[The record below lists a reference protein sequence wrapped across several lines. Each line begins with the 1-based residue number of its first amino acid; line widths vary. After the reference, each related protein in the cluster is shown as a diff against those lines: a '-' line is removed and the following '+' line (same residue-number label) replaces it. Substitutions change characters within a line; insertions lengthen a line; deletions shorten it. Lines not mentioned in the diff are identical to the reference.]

1 MLRLLERLDDELDVE
16 TERRIDDL
24 QRAALQGEQVQ
35 RLPVVTNCAEPP
47 SDELRPYPLS
57 ESLVDPA
64 KMLFNELVTAW
75 GTSVARRG
83 TIGDDL
89 PSTVR
94 ANMGTV
100 LVASCFGA
108 QTEQHEDDPP
118 WVRHLET
125 REEFVAALESGAS
138 GPPWSS
144 DVERAVEYMQ
154 YYRETLESFET
165 LCKVVKIT
173 LPDLQGPLDSA
184 AMLRGGDLFLEAV
197 TDPELFEAALERIAD
212 VQIALWH
219 RFQPLTMN
227 ETPGFVHQH
236 GVLVAGNIL
245 IRDDSSVM
253 ISPEMYEELV
263 APAEERVLAAV
274 GGGAMHSCGSID
286 HVYGRYLAH
295 SKLRSVD
302 YGQSWLNDVDAQ
314 YAASRRRE
322 IGLSRVRAERSELT
336 SGSILDRFPTGVVLT
351 YDAPTVADAKQTL
364 SDYHTAVAA
373 RRGTVASRQQ
383 PNTSRRNT

>member
-1 MLRLLERLDDELDVE
+1 MLRLLERLDGELDVE

-24 QRAALQGEQVQ
+24 HRAALQGEQVQ
-35 RLPVVTNCAEPP
+35 RLPVVTSCSEPP
-47 SDELRPYPLS
+47 SDELKPYPLS
-57 ESLVDPA
+57 ESVTDPA
-64 KMLFNELVTAW
+64 KMLFDELVTAW

-89 PSTVR
+89 PATVR

-108 QTEQHEDDPP
+108 RIEQHEDDPP
-118 WVRHLET
+118 WVRHLES
-125 REEFVAALESGAS
+125 REEFVAALESDAS
-138 GPPWSS
+138 GPTWSS
-144 DVERAVEYMQ
+144 HVERAVEYMQ

-165 LCKVVKIT
+165 LGTVVKIT

-184 AMLRGGDLFLEAV
+184 AMLRGGELFLDAV
-197 TDPELFEAALERIAD
+197 TDPQLFEAALERTAD
-212 VQIALWH
+212 VQIALW
-219 RFQPLTMN
+219 RQLRPLTMN
-227 ETPGFVHQH
+227 EASGFVHQH

-274 GGGAMHSCGSID
+274 GGGAIHSCGSID
-286 HVYGRYLAH
+286 HVFGRYLAN
-295 SKLRSVD
+295 SALRSVD
-302 YGQSWLNDVDAQ
+302 YGQSWLNDIDAQ
-314 YAASRRRE
+314 YSAARRQG

-336 SGSILDRFPTGVVLT
+336 SGSILDRFPMGAVLT

-364 SDYHTAVAA
+364 SDYHAAVAE
-373 RRGTVASRQQ
+373 RRSTAACRQQ
-383 PNTSRRNT
+383 PNTSRSNT